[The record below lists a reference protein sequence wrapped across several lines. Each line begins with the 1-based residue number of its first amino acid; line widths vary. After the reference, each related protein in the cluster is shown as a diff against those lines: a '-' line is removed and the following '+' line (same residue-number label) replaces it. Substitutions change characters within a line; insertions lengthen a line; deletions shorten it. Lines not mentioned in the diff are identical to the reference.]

1 MLKQTAT
8 FQDALDVVES
18 LSDFQQESLLD
29 IIQHRLIARKQ
40 RLLVERI
47 SDAKQEYARG
57 EVRKGSVA
65 DLMKELSE

>member
-47 SDAKQEYARG
+47 HDAKQEYARG